1 MSANKAQGT
10 PQHDGTSPS
19 LAMTRAN
26 SVNAPTKGKIG
37 NTPEGLRLTAQPNS
51 GVATADMNTPLPV
64 NSIAASTSTTYYTT
78 PEEPLHN
85 PENQYK

>member
-1 MSANKAQGT
+1 
-10 PQHDGTSPS
+10 
-19 LAMTRAN
+19 MTRAN

-37 NTPEGLRLTAQPNS
+37 NTPEALRLTAQPNS
-51 GVATADMNTPLPV
+51 GVANADMNTPLPV

-85 PENQYK
+85 PDNQYKQAQTNLKSDDW